1 MRPILIKPLITE
13 KMNAIS
19 EKENKFGFIV
29 DKNANKGQIKRAIS
43 KQYGVNVVKVNTMN
57 YDGKKKTRNTKTGL
71 VVGRTKAYKKAI
83 VKLAEGEMI
92 DFYEHI

>member
-13 KMNAIS
+13 KMNMIS
-19 EKENKFGFIV
+19 EKESKFGFIV
-29 DKNANKGQIKRAIS
+29 DINANKNQIKRAIND
-43 KQYGVNVVKVNTMN
+43 QYGVNVVKVNTMN

>member
-13 KMNAIS
+13 KMS
-19 EKENKFGFIV
+19 MLTKRQNKYGFIV
-29 DKNANKGQIKRAIS
+29 DINANKNQIKKAINS
-43 KQYGVNVVKVNTMN
+43 QYGVHVTKVNTMN
-57 YDGKKKTRNTKTGL
+57 YDGKKKTRYTKTGL

-83 VKLAEGEMI
+83 VQLAEGEMI